1 MLFLLLSFFVKNLSN
16 KHKKGPVMSSEG
28 LNTLGLDSVSSDRG
42 QVSGFDKD
50 STDSG
55 EEFSANE
62 PSTSKTLA
70 QHKVFH
76 VH

>member
-1 MLFLLLSFFVKNLSN
+1 
-16 KHKKGPVMSSEG
+16 MSSEG

-50 STDSG
+50 STDSS